1 MAKGSGGVVGGPGE
15 ACPAEACRGCGEGIR
30 IPTPAA
36 RKRFEGRG
44 SRCLPC
50 SQTPEALDE
59 VLTAMLAATDWGKLS
74 LGTKLAI
81 AREVARD

>member
-1 MAKGSGGVVGGPGE
+1 V
-15 ACPAEACRGCGEGIR
+15 
-30 IPTPAA
+30 
-36 RKRFEGRG
+36 
-44 SRCLPC
+44 
-50 SQTPEALDE
+50 LDE